1 MQFTYLDRCII
12 IGVFVPFAGFAT
24 CFPENAGTST
34 QDAHTPA
41 SPPAS
46 PGDARKRD
54 SRAPGAAPAWHRTP
68 IPRSE
73 ASDIV
78 ATVVYVEIGPAWNRN
93 RGGAARKAAVD
104 AARGFDSDILLIA
117 NGISSNAKDSA
128 AVAALQVHGGT
139 SAQVLA
145 TGPDEEAA
153 LQALLPVLQAR

>member
-1 MQFTYLDRCII
+1 M
-12 IGVFVPFAGFAT
+12 
-24 CFPENAGTST
+24 
-34 QDAHTPA
+34 HTPRPRRRLLRVTRESVFHA
-41 SPPAS
+41 RQAQRR
-46 PGDARKRD
+46 PGTA
-54 SRAPGAAPAWHRTP
+54 HRFP
-68 IPRSE
+68 VLRL
-73 ASDIV
+73 SDIV

>member
-1 MQFTYLDRCII
+1 M
-12 IGVFVPFAGFAT
+12 
-24 CFPENAGTST
+24 
-34 QDAHTPA
+34 
-41 SPPAS
+41 
-46 PGDARKRD
+46 
-54 SRAPGAAPAWHRTP
+54 
-68 IPRSE
+68 
-73 ASDIV
+73 

-117 NGISSNAKDSA
+117 NGVSSNAKDNA